1 MKFYRIAV
9 ALLAAQFAFG
19 AAQGAHAYSVTT
31 VGTGGV
37 DATAMAN
44 ALLAPGGGITINS
57 ATYDPGVT
65 PPGGDQ
71 ASGIFTGGTSI
82 HNLFNQGVVLTTG
95 SASTFGSNANGLPG
109 YSPLQNLNG
118 GASTF
123 DASILDITF
132 TPTGSTVGFNYVF
145 GSAEYPTFVGST
157 FNDVFAF
164 FVNGT
169 SPGNNV
175 ALIPGTTT
183 PVAINNINCGGLVP
197 PFTGPFCNEFVDNR
211 NGDKG
216 LTFNPFDT
224 ASGGL
229 GGWTDVFNVVA
240 SVTPNVENE
249 LILAIADTS
258 DEFNDSAVFIQSGS
272 FGVVCA
278 PGEAGCG
285 LSVPEPAALLLLGP
299 GLAGLAGLAWRRSR
313 RK

>member
-1 MKFYRIAV
+1 MKSYRIAV
-9 ALLAAQFAFG
+9 ALLAVQLALG
-19 AAQGAHAYSVTT
+19 TAQGAHAYSVTT
-31 VGTGGV
+31 VGSGSPVV

-44 ALLAPGGGITINS
+44 ALLAPGGGITIDS
-57 ATYDPGVT
+57 ATYTGAN
-65 PPGGDQ
+65 Q
-71 ASGIFTGGTSI
+71 ASGIFTGGASI
-82 HNLFNQGVVLTTG
+82 HNLFNQGVVLTSG
-95 SASTFGSNANGLPG
+95 SASTFGSNANGQPG
-109 YSPLQNLNG
+109 YAPLQGLNG
-118 GASTF
+118 NLPTF
-123 DASILDITF
+123 DASVLDITF

-183 PVAINNINCGGLVP
+183 PVAINNINCGGLLP

-216 LTFNPFDT
+216 L
-224 ASGGL
+224 ASTQL
-229 GGWTDVFNVVA
+229 GGWTDVFNMVA
-240 SVTPNVENE
+240 SVTPNVQNE
-249 LILAIADTS
+249 IILAIADTS
-258 DEFNDSAVFIQSGS
+258 DQSIDSAVFIQSGS

-278 PGEAGCG
+278 PGEACG
-285 LSVPEPAALLLLGP
+285 PSVPEPATLLLLGP
-299 GLAGLAGLAWRRSR
+299 GLAGLAGLAWRRGR